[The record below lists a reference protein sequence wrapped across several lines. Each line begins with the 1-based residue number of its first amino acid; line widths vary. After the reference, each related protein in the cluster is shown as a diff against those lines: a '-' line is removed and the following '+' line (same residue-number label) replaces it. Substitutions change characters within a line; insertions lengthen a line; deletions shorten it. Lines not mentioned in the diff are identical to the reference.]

1 MIWDF
6 VLKNWRWLGSFIAMA
21 LLFGWISWQDHQ
33 ITTLKRELLSS
44 QASVASYEASLSILQ
59 ADTQAKIKALEEER
73 DRQIVRTQNMER
85 LLGRIEGAS
94 DEQDAPVA
102 PVLRDAIDR
111 LYERTA
117 DTDQSR

>member
-59 ADTQAKIKALEEER
+59 ADMQAKIKALEEER

-102 PVLRDAIDR
+102 PVLRDAINR
-111 LYERTA
+111 LYGNPSNP
-117 DTDQSR
+117 D